1 MRTDFDN
8 KVYKIQIG
16 KYITVTDLAQKMG
29 VKGVDVVKEL
39 FKMGVMATINQNID
53 FDTAVLVAEEL
64 GYDVSL
70 ELAKCDCADGIEQEK
85 CWHALDSQ
93 GDVRSAS
100 ARTQRDCKNYFSPMY
115 HTAYM
120 PECRQVTAEDAERGH
135 AAMCVGNTWLD
146 SARELHKLGF
156 RMKVT
161 P

>member
-1 MRTDFDN
+1 MNKTEIQARIDALQVDFDS
-8 KVYKIQIG
+8 KLASLKA
-16 KYITVTDLAQKMG
+16 DL
-29 VKGVDVVKEL
+29 D
-39 FKMGVMATINQNID
+39 
-53 FDTAVLVAEEL
+53 
-64 GYDVSL
+64 
-70 ELAKCDCADGIEQEK
+70 KCDCADGIEQEK

-120 PECRQVTAEDAERGH
+120 PECRQVTAEDVSGLTHCILDNSEKTAEY
-135 AAMCVGNTWLD
+135 
-146 SARELHKLGF
+146 LHKLGF